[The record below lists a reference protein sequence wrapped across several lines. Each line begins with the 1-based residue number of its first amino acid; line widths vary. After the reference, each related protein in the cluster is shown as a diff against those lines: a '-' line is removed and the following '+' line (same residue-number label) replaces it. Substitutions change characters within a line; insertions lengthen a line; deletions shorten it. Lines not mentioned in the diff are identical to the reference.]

1 MCYCTLSLLTET
13 NGTGGSRGNYR
24 PVIDATGDKDVEDIY
39 VRVVKPSKGVR
50 ELTAFELIV

>member
-1 MCYCTLSLLTET
+1 MCYCTPGELP
-13 NGTGGSRGNYR
+13 TGHRC
-24 PVIDATGDKDVEDIY
+24 DGDKDVEDIY